1 MDTQTPDSSPPQL
14 FINLTNI
21 NYQSFNPTLTS
32 QNIFESYSIENIL
45 TIVNNQQN
53 ISNEDKSKLQE
64 QIKELR
70 RKSVTLCENCSIE
83 FDLLANHYSIGL
95 FDNIVYVKCPRCNK
109 AIPVDSKDGVKK
121 A

>member
-1 MDTQTPDSSPPQL
+1 MDL
-14 FINLTNI
+14 EKIEKRFK
-21 NYQSFNPTLTS
+21 TLEGRVEE
-32 QNIFESYSIENIL
+32 QRIALE
-45 TIVNNQQN
+45 
-53 ISNEDKSKLQE
+53 KLQE
-64 QIKELR
+64 QMKELR
-70 RKSVTLCENCSIE
+70 QKSIATCKNCSME

>member
-1 MDTQTPDSSPPQL
+1 MEL
-14 FINLTNI
+14 EKLKKH
-21 NYQSFNPTLTS
+21 L
-32 QNIFESYSIENIL
+32 EELEARIEVQRIAL
-45 TIVNNQQN
+45 
-53 ISNEDKSKLQE
+53 EKMRE

-70 RKSVTLCENCSIE
+70 QKSVTTCDACSIE

-109 AIPVDSKDGVKK
+109 SIPVDSKDGVKK

>member
-1 MDTQTPDSSPPQL
+1 M
-14 FINLTNI
+14 NL
-21 NYQSFNPTLTS
+21 
-32 QNIFESYSIENIL
+32 ENIETRFKAL
-45 TIVNNQQN
+45 EAMIEAQRIVL
-53 ISNEDKSKLQE
+53 EKLQA
-64 QIKELR
+64 QVKELR
-70 RKSVTLCENCSIE
+70 QKSVTLCENCSIE

>member
-1 MDTQTPDSSPPQL
+1 LYDRRNSRLEDTLEMDL
-14 FINLTNI
+14 EKLKKNL
-21 NYQSFNPTLTS
+21 
-32 QNIFESYSIENIL
+32 
-45 TIVNNQQN
+45 
-53 ISNEDKSKLQE
+53 EDLEARVEVQRIALEKMRE

-70 RKSVTLCENCSIE
+70 QKSVITCDTCSIE

-109 AIPVDSKDGVKK
+109 SIPVDSKDGVKK